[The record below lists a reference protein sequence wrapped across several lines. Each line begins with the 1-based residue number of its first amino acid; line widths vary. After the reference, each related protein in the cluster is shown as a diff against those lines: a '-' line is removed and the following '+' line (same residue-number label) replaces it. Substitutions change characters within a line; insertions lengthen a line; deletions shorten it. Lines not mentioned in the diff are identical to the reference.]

1 MRSLVALTPRERW
14 VHYSGLPHQ
23 IVFYDT
29 DYSKARK
36 YPEHGLFKPIGL
48 WITPYGQEDNWFEW
62 SMTEEFRISDLNY
75 VHDVELAVCAN
86 ILRIASVEGLDAFSQ
101 QYAIDTFA
109 GRETIISSTGER
121 LESWMYCDWQR
132 LAQRYDGIII
142 SPYQW
147 SRRHMHQGP
156 RTDWYYSWD
165 CASGCIW
172 NARAIESINLRSTVS
187 AGYVE
192 KPRRSITEMMS
203 ELKSAVDEIADDTNP
218 SQVRTAP

>member
-1 MRSLVALTPRERW
+1 MTTSLVPVTPRERW
-14 VHYSGLPHQ
+14 VHYSSLPDQ

-29 DYSKARK
+29 DYEKAVNNPRN
-36 YPEHGLFKPIGL
+36 FKPIGL

-62 SMTEEFRISDLNY
+62 SMGEEFRISELNY
-75 VHDVELAVCAN
+75 IHDVELAVCAN
-86 ILRIASVEGLDAFSQ
+86 ILRISSIAGLDAFSQ
-101 QYAIDTFA
+101 QYAIDMFP
-109 GRETIISSTGER
+109 GREAIGYITGER
-121 LESWMYCDWQR
+121 LESWMICDWPR
-132 LAQRYDGIII
+132 LAEKYDGLII

-147 SRRHMHQGP
+147 SRRLMHQGT

-192 KPRRSITEMMS
+192 KPRRSIT
-203 ELKSAVDEIADDTNP
+203 
-218 SQVRTAP
+218 

>member
-1 MRSLVALTPRERW
+1 MRSLVPVTPRERW
-14 VHYSGLPHQ
+14 VHYSSRPDQ

-29 DYSKARK
+29 DYSKARG
-36 YPEHGLFKPIGL
+36 EHGHFKPIGL

-62 SMTEEFRISDLNY
+62 SMGEEFRISELNY
-75 VHDVELAVCAN
+75 VHDVELAACTN

-101 QYAIDTFA
+101 EYAIDPF
-109 GRETIISSTGER
+109 GSNSIESKYHSS
-121 LESWMYCDWQR
+121 MYCDWPR
-132 LAQRYDGIII
+132 LAKTYDGIMI

-147 SRRHMHQGP
+147 SRRHMTHNGSK
-156 RTDWYYSWD
+156 TDWYYSWD

-203 ELKSAVDEIADDTNP
+203 ELKSAVDEIADVTNP

>member
-1 MRSLVALTPRERW
+1 MRSLVPITPRERW
-14 VHYSGLPHQ
+14 VHYSSRPDQ

-29 DYSKARK
+29 DYSKAK
-36 YPEHGLFKPIGL
+36 GEHGHFKPIGL

-62 SMTEEFRISDLNY
+62 SMGEEFRISKLNY
-75 VHDVELAVCAN
+75 VHDVELAACAN
-86 ILRIASVEGLDAFSQ
+86 ILRITSVEGLDAFSQ
-101 QYAIDTFA
+101 EYAIDLFSNNQKA
-109 GRETIISSTGER
+109 ISPTTGER
-121 LESWMYCDWQR
+121 LESWMYCDWPR
-132 LAQRYDGIII
+132 LAKIYDGIMI

-147 SRRHMHQGP
+147 SRRHMTHNGSK
-156 RTDWYYSWD
+156 TDWYYSWD

-172 NARAIESINLRSTVS
+172 NARAIEGINLRSTVS

-203 ELKSAVDEIADDTNP
+203 ELKSAVDEIADVTNP